1 MGCRG
6 GALYRVGR
14 AVASAQPAAVLR
26 DLCDTLHK
34 QCASGARPGLS
45 VHDFRRTTSG
55 VRLPAYGFRCTA
67 SGARLPASFQRLPAH
82 GFRLPLHGS
91 RRTASG
97 AWISASHAQ
106 LPAQA
111 GSGTGRPLMI
121 RAHSFLCVT
130 VCKFHPACSQGW
142 MKAMALLI

>member
-1 MGCRG
+1 MLPRGEVGGWSGVEGGGIIPCRSG
-6 GALYRVGR
+6 SCFGT
-14 AVASAQPAAVLR
+14 AVLR
-26 DLCDTLHK
+26 DESNTLHK

-97 AWISASHAQ
+97 AWISASHAR
-106 LPAQA
+106 LPAHA

-130 VCKFHPACSQGW
+130 VSFILPARKDG
-142 MKAMALLI
+142 